1 MSEQS
6 FQAWAE
12 AIGHQIIES
21 VKCGIDGVC
30 QTCAGAIAGRKGG
43 RHCHGRRWC
52 EKHKQYASCY
62 TEEQYC
68 CEEGWSEALWK
79 DAKKQEEEKKAIN

>member
-12 AIGHQIIES
+12 AIGHHILGA

-30 QTCAGAIAGRKGG
+30 QTCAGVIDDRKDA
-43 RHCHGRRWC
+43 RHHCRGRRWC
-52 EKHKQYASCY
+52 AKHKQYSSCY

-79 DAKKQEEEKKAIN
+79 SVDKQKETPGK